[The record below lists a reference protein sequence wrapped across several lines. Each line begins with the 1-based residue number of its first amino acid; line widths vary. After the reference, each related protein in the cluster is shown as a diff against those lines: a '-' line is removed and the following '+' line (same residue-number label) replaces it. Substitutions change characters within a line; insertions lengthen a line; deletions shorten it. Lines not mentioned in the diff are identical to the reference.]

1 MNTSDTLQ
9 INKKGRLE
17 TGGCDTVE
25 LAERFGTPLYVFNR
39 AEFEKLSDAMLT
51 SVKKYYGDGEI
62 AYASK
67 AFACEAVY
75 TLAKRQGLHVDVV
88 SGGEL
93 YLALKSGFNPS
104 KIYFHGN
111 AKTHNEL
118 KYAVTSG
125 VGAIVLESASEAE
138 KISAIAKEATV
149 RQGVMI
155 RINPGV
161 EAHTHSYVQT
171 ALTDSKFGIQL
182 DDEKLTDLIKNIV
195 NDNNLNF
202 VGLHVH
208 IGSQIFD
215 ITPYKIVLEKMVKY
229 IKFLENEGVTVK
241 KLNLGGGFGIT
252 YTESDPTFSE
262 ADYRLFIEQLSIKLL
277 SLVNEYDIVKPTLVF
292 EPGRSLVGSAGITLY
307 KVCAIKDIKDV
318 RKYVS
323 VDGGMSDNPRHALY
337 GSRYEATVCDRADE
351 KKTQTVTIAGKCC
364 ESGDI
369 ITSDVALQSV
379 NEGDFIAVLATGAYN
394 YSMSSNYNCNLIPP
408 VVMVYDGKAEYIVKP
423 QTYEDLAR
431 NNVVPDSLK

>member
-1 MNTSDTLQ
+1 MNTSDTLFVN
-9 INKKGRLE
+9 NKGHLE
-17 TGGCDTVE
+17 IGGCDTVE
-25 LAERFGTPLYVFNR
+25 LADRFGTPLYVFNR
-39 AEFEKLSDAMLT
+39 AEFEVISRAMTDA
-51 SVKKYYGDGEI
+51 VRDFYGDGEV

-75 TLAKRQGLHVDVV
+75 ALAKKQGLCTDVV

-93 YLALKSGFNPS
+93 YLALKAGFDPK

-111 AKTHNEL
+111 AKTNKEIEF
-118 KYAVTSG
+118 AVNSG
-125 VGAIVLESASEAE
+125 VGTIVLESFSEAD
-138 KISAIAKEATV
+138 KISAAAKNHGV
-149 RQGVMI
+149 KQGVML
-155 RINPGV
+155 RVNPGV

-171 ALTDSKFGIQL
+171 ALTDSKFGVQL
-182 DDEKLTDLIKNIV
+182 DDDKLTELIKKINA
-195 NDNNLNF
+195 DENLNF

-215 ITPYKIVLEKMVKY
+215 ITPYKIVLEKLIKY
-229 IKFLENEGVTVK
+229 IKFLENEGIFVD

-252 YTESDPTFSE
+252 YTEADPTFTE
-262 ADYRLFIEQLSIKLL
+262 ADYRLYIKEISEKLL
-277 SLVNEYDIVKPTLVF
+277 ALVAEYKIKKPIIVF

-307 KVCAIKDIKDV
+307 TVCAIKDIPNV

-323 VDGGMSDNPRHALY
+323 VDGGMFDNPRHALY
-337 GSRYEATVCDRADE
+337 GSRYEALAAAKAGD

-364 ESGDI
+364 ESGDV
-369 ITSDVALQSV
+369 ITSDIALQPVS
-379 NEGDFIAVLATGAYN
+379 EGDLLAVLATGAYN
-394 YSMSSNYNCNLIPP
+394 YSMSSNYNCNFVPP

-431 NNVVPDSLK
+431 NNVLPDSLK